1 MDGQD
6 GDSKKKTKPHGNP
19 YPRRGAVKKQIIKD
33 WVGGGGGGDD
43 GNGGG
48 SGDDGS
54 GDDGNGGGSAA
65 AGYYGAD

>member
-33 WVGGGGGGDD
+33 WIDGGGGGGGGGGGD
-43 GNGGG
+43 GSGGG
-48 SGDDGS
+48 SS
-54 GDDGNGGGSAA
+54 DDGNGGGSAA
-65 AGYYGAD
+65 AGSYGAD